1 MGGKAPKQKTPQSE
15 IDAGIMAVDQYDRY
29 TQFNRPA
36 EARLRGL
43 AEQSGSESTIK
54 NQRGK
59 AAVGTRR
66 SRGDGPKTVA
76 GIQGRAEATGRSV
89 SLANI
94 AAERGQEDKF
104 RQNQTSISRMGR
116 SLKSDVDNMTMNQV
130 ARDAKRAAGEQ
141 YASQMKDSTNA
152 YAVGSLAG
160 IAATGA
166 KQGWFSGGKPSTNL
180 PNENETEMLGRTPI

>member
-1 MGGKAPKQKTPQSE
+1 MGGDAPKQKTPRSE

-29 TQFNRPA
+29 TEFNRPA
-36 EARLRGL
+36 EKRLRAL
-43 AEQSGSESTIK
+43 ARQSGSESTIT

-66 SRGDGPKTVA
+66 IRGDAPKTVA

-94 AAERGQEDKF
+94 AAERGQEEKY
-104 RQNQTSISRMGR
+104 RTNQTSISRMGR

-166 KQGWFSGGKPSTNL
+166 KQGWFKGNGAVEPL
-180 PNENETEMLGRTPI
+180 PNENETETLGRTPI